1 LCVDYVRVSEFISK
15 HFLGL
20 IGQLRGL
27 TQQGERSNM
36 GAASHWPSS
45 RTGNDNRLPGS
56 TEGNRLL
63 VSSAFDLEFWD
74 KLN

>member
-1 LCVDYVRVSEFISK
+1 
-15 HFLGL
+15 
-20 IGQLRGL
+20 
-27 TQQGERSNM
+27 M